1 MKLVKANLYNE
12 YLTDMAEH
20 NGFVIKSEDE
30 FSPVSLEDLINNSKF
45 SDNEYRCECGAFI
58 GQDLVGQKCPLCDS
72 EIALH
77 SLNFQYTGW
86 IDLGNHHVIT
96 PRYFNS
102 VRHILGSNLL
112 KFIMGD
118 YKDDLSEMQYSD
130 KDDGLSEKRKRR
142 QGKPTPSDLSVII
155 KKIPKAKHHLQGI
168 GLDALYDN
176 WNDIIDE
183 CISDKES
190 DAYVMLICEKEAI
203 FTTKI
208 PVYSTAFR
216 PVTKTSETMFYPIIN
231 KYLTKMLSIS
241 NKLDSM
247 ILEEEIISG
256 LNEIE
261 TNWVE
266 SAEFLQQNTLSK
278 KTGFIRSEIVGG
290 AFNFSIRGVV
300 IPDVTLR
307 ADEIDIPY
315 TAFVNV
321 MIYKITSIY
330 AKRYHK
336 SLEQAYLM
344 VSEHKYHPHV
354 TAIVDELMSSEQQW
368 SMMLREPVNNIKSV
382 GTFKI
387 RNVKMHDSTVSI
399 PLEILSG
406 TNADF
411 DGDELDVLKLET
423 GSIEVFMEFHL
434 VAMYDY
440 LNNTIDFDNK
450 EWVAISSG
458 LITE

>member
-1 MKLVKANLYNE
+1 MKLSKSNLYVE

-20 NGFVIKSEDE
+20 NGFIIKSEDE
-30 FSPVSLEDLINNSKF
+30 FSPVSLDDLINNPKF
-45 SDNEYRCECGAFI
+45 NDNEYRCECGAFT
-58 GQDLVGQKCPLCDS
+58 GQDIVGHTCPLCNS

-142 QGKPTPSDLSVII
+142 QGRPTTSDLSVII
-155 KKIPKAKHHLQGI
+155 KKIPKTKHHLQGI

-176 WNDIIDE
+176 WQDIIDE
-183 CISDKES
+183 CISNKDGDE
-190 DAYVMLICEKEAI
+190 YNMLINEKEAI

-208 PVYSTAFR
+208 PVFPTAFR
-216 PVTKTSETMFYPIIN
+216 PVTKTAETMFYPIIN
-231 KYLTKMLSIS
+231 KYLTKILSIS

-261 TNWVE
+261 SNFVE
-266 SAEFLQQNTLSK
+266 AAEFLQQNTLSK
-278 KTGFIRSEIVGG
+278 KTGSIRAEIIGG

-300 IPDVTLR
+300 IPDTTLR
-307 ADEIDIPY
+307 ADEIDVPY
-315 TAFVNV
+315 TALVNV
-321 MIYKITSIY
+321 MIYKIASIY
-330 AKRYHK
+330 AKRFHK
-336 SLEQAYLM
+336 PLEQSFLQ
-344 VSEHKYHPHV
+344 VDQHKYDPRV
-354 TAIVDELMSSEQQW
+354 VEILDELMHDKQYA
-368 SMMLREPVNNIKSV
+368 MMLREPVNNIKSV
-382 GTFKI
+382 GSFKI
-387 RNVKMHDSTVSI
+387 RNYKMHDSTISI
-399 PLEILSG
+399 PTEVLSG
-406 TNADF
+406 LNADF
-411 DGDELDVLKLET
+411 DGDELDILKLDKET
-423 GSIEVFMEFHL
+423 KDIFKEFHL

-440 LNNTIDFDNK
+440 IDNTIDFDNK
-450 EWVAISSG
+450 EWIVISSG

>member
-12 YLTDMAEH
+12 YLTDIAEH
-20 NGFVIKSEDE
+20 NGFVIKAEDE
-30 FSPVSLEDLINNSKF
+30 FSPVSLDDLINNPKF

-58 GQDLVGQKCPLCDS
+58 GQDLVGHICPLCDS

-102 VRHILGSNLL
+102 VRHILGSNLI

-142 QGKPTPSDLSVII
+142 QGRQTPNDLSVII
-155 KKIPKAKHHLQGI
+155 KKIPKSKHHLQGI

-183 CISDKES
+183 CVSNKES
-190 DAYVMLICEKEAI
+190 DEYKMLISEKEAI
-203 FTTKI
+203 FTSKI
-208 PVYSTAFR
+208 PVYPTAFR
-216 PVTKTSETMFYPIIN
+216 PVTKTAETMFYPIIN
-231 KYLTKMLSIS
+231 KYLTKMLSIAT
-241 NKLDSM
+241 KLDSM

-256 LNEIE
+256 LNEIQ
-261 TNWVE
+261 TNFFE

-278 KTGFIRSEIVGG
+278 KTGVTRSEIVGG

-300 IPDVTLR
+300 ILDITLR
-307 ADEIDIPY
+307 ANEIDIPY
-315 TAFVNV
+315 IALVNV
-321 MIYKITSIY
+321 LIYKIASIY
-330 AKRYHK
+330 SVRYHK
-336 SLEQAYLM
+336 PLEQSYLM
-344 VSEHKYHPHV
+344 VDQHKYHPRV
-354 TAIVDELMSSEQQW
+354 VAIVDEIMSTETQYA
-368 SMMLREPVNNIKSV
+368 MMLREPVNNIKSV
-382 GTFKI
+382 GLFRI
-387 RNVKMHDSTVSI
+387 RKYKMHDSTISI
-399 PLEILSG
+399 PSEILSG

-411 DGDELDVLKLET
+411 DGDELDILKLDEYT
-423 GSIEVFMEFHL
+423 KDIFKEFNL
-434 VAMYDY
+434 VALYNYID
-440 LNNTIDFDNK
+440 NTIDFDNK
-450 EWVAISSG
+450 EWVAISAG
-458 LITE
+458 RITE

>member
-30 FSPVSLEDLINNSKF
+30 FSPVSLDDLINNSKF
-45 SDNEYRCECGAFI
+45 TDNEYRCDCGAII
-58 GQDLVGQKCPLCDS
+58 GQDFVGQICPKCGE

-102 VRHILGSNLL
+102 VRHILGANLL

-142 QGKPTPSDLSVII
+142 QGRPTPNDLSVII

-176 WNDIIDE
+176 WHDIIDE
-183 CISDKES
+183 CISNKDSVE
-190 DAYVMLICEKEAI
+190 YTMLIVEKEAI
-203 FTTKI
+203 FTSKI

-231 KYLTKMLSIS
+231 KYLTKMLSIAT
-241 NKLDSM
+241 KLDSM
-247 ILEEEIISG
+247 ILEEETISG

-261 TNWVE
+261 SNWVE
-266 SAEFLQQNTLSK
+266 SAEFLQQNLLSK
-278 KTGFIRSEIVGG
+278 KSGFIRSEIVGG
-290 AFNFSIRGVV
+290 AFNFSIRGVI

-307 ADEIDIPY
+307 ADEIDVPY

-330 AKRYHK
+330 AKRFNK
-336 SLEQAYLM
+336 SLEQAYLI
-344 VSEHKYHPHV
+344 VDEHKYHPNV
-354 TAIVDELMSSEQQW
+354 VAIVDEIMSEQQW
-368 SMMLREPVNNIKSV
+368 AMMLREPVNNIKSV
-382 GTFKI
+382 GAFKI
-387 RNVKMHDSTVSI
+387 RSYKMHDSTISI

-411 DGDELDVLKLET
+411 DGDELDIQKLEE
-423 GSIEVFMEFHL
+423 GAIEIYAEFHL
-434 VAMYDY
+434 VALYDY
-440 LNNTIDFDNK
+440 NNNTIDFDNK
-450 EWVAISSG
+450 EWVAISAG
-458 LITE
+458 RITE

>member
-1 MKLVKANLYNE
+1 
-12 YLTDMAEH
+12 
-20 NGFVIKSEDE
+20 
-30 FSPVSLEDLINNSKF
+30 
-45 SDNEYRCECGAFI
+45 
-58 GQDLVGQKCPLCDS
+58 
-72 EIALH
+72 
-77 SLNFQYTGW
+77 
-86 IDLGNHHVIT
+86 
-96 PRYFNS
+96 
-102 VRHILGSNLL
+102 
-112 KFIMGD
+112 
-118 YKDDLSEMQYSD
+118 
-130 KDDGLSEKRKRR
+130 
-142 QGKPTPSDLSVII
+142 
-155 KKIPKAKHHLQGI
+155 
-168 GLDALYDN
+168 
-176 WNDIIDE
+176 
-183 CISDKES
+183 
-190 DAYVMLICEKEAI
+190 
-203 FTTKI
+203 
-208 PVYSTAFR
+208 
-216 PVTKTSETMFYPIIN
+216 MFYPIIN

-315 TAFVNV
+315 TSFVNV
-321 MIYKITSIY
+321 MIYKITGIY

-354 TAIVDELMSSEQQW
+354 TAIVDELMSGEQQW

-387 RNVKMHDSTVSI
+387 RTVKMHDSTISI

-411 DGDELDVLKLET
+411 DGDELDVLKLEN

>member
-12 YLTDMAEH
+12 YLTDIAEH

-30 FSPVSLEDLINNSKF
+30 FSPVSLDDLINNQKF
-45 SDNEYRCECGAFI
+45 NDNEYRCECGAFI
-58 GQDLVGQKCPLCDS
+58 GQELVGHTCPLCNT

-86 IDLGNHHVIT
+86 IDLGDHHVIT

-102 VRHILGSNLL
+102 VRHIFGANLL
-112 KFIMGD
+112 RFIMGD

-142 QGKPTPSDLSVII
+142 QGRPTPSDLSVII

-176 WNDIIDE
+176 WYDIIDE

-190 DAYVMLICEKEAI
+190 DTYIMLRCEKEAI
-203 FTTKI
+203 FTSKI
-208 PVYSTAFR
+208 PVYPTAFR

-261 TNWVE
+261 SNWVE
-266 SAEFLQQNTLSK
+266 GAEFLQQNSLSK

-300 IPDVTLR
+300 IPDITLR
-307 ADEIDIPY
+307 ADEIDLPY
-315 TAFVNV
+315 TSIVNV
-321 MIYKITSIY
+321 LIYRITSIF
-330 AKRYHK
+330 AKRFHK
-336 SLEQAYLM
+336 PLEQSYLT
-344 VSEHKYHPHV
+344 VDQHKYDPRV
-354 TAIVDELMSSEQQW
+354 VEIVDELMHSGRYA
-368 SMMLREPVNNIKSV
+368 MMLREPVNNIKSV
-382 GTFKI
+382 GRFKI
-387 RNVKMHDSTVSI
+387 RKYKMHDSTISI
-399 PLEILSG
+399 PLEVLTG
-406 TNADF
+406 LNADF
-411 DGDELDVLKLET
+411 DGDELDILNLEENT
-423 GSIEVFMEFHL
+423 KDIFAEFEL
-434 VAMYDY
+434 VSMYNYID
-440 LNNTIDFDNK
+440 NTIDFDNK
-450 EWVAISSG
+450 EWVAISAG